1 MANKKNNANKKES
14 SALSFL
20 YNNLF
25 GRLILKLLTAR
36 WISKLVGKFLD
47 SRASKCLIKKF
58 VKNNNI
64 SLSDYQSD
72 NFKCFNDCFCRKI
85 KDGLRPI
92 DNDPKA
98 FISPC
103 DALLSAYKITA
114 DTRLDIKSSIYSI
127 EDLTNNKEL
136 AEHYADGIC
145 LVFRL
150 CVHHYHRY
158 IYLDNGSKGEN
169 VFIKGKLH
177 TVRPIALE
185 ATPVFKQNC
194 REYTVLDTENL
205 GKVTQIE
212 VGAMLVGKIKNHHGA
227 HEFKRG
233 EEKGTF
239 LYGGSTVILL
249 MEKDS
254 AHINEEYFTA
264 TANGDEIEVKMGQ
277 LLGTATKHKEN

>member
-1 MANKKNNANKKES
+1 MANMKNKNTRKES

-20 YNNLF
+20 YNNAF
-25 GRLILKLLTAR
+25 GRIILKLLTAR

-47 SRASKCLIKKF
+47 TRLSKCLIKKF

-64 SLSDYQSD
+64 NLDEYESD

-85 KDGLRPI
+85 KEGLRPI
-92 DNDPKA
+92 DTSDEA

-103 DALLSAYKITA
+103 DALLSAYKITP
-114 DTRLDIKSSIYSI
+114 DTVLNIKGSQYRI
-127 EDLTNNKEL
+127 EDLVNDKAL
-136 AEHYADGIC
+136 AQKYADGIC

-150 CVHHYHRY
+150 CVNHYHRY
-158 IYLDNGSKGEN
+158 IYFDDGSKGEN
-169 VFIKGKLH
+169 IFIKGKLH

-194 REYTVLDTENL
+194 REYTVMETKNF
-205 GKVTQIE
+205 GSATQIE

-227 HEFKRG
+227 YDFKRG

-239 LYGGSTVILL
+239 LYGGSTVVLL
-249 MEKDS
+249 LERDKV
-254 AHINEEYFTA
+254 ALGEEYFTA
-264 TANGDEIEVKMGQ
+264 TENDIETDVKMGQ
-277 LLGTATKHKEN
+277 RLGTAI